1 MLNNVDFTGASI
13 RQMTFVGSSVERP
26 TFNGSQ
32 YVLPIELGDYANDLL
47 RLSGRNMDISSTSNQ
62 SPPSRLVQTLL
73 LPLLLAP
80 FPFRPSRVLI
90 WLVPY
95 SPELVFSSENRQSIP

>member
-1 MLNNVDFTGASI
+1 
-13 RQMTFVGSSVERP
+13 MTFIDSSIERP
-26 TFNGSQ
+26 VFKGSE
-32 YVLPIELGDYANDLL
+32 YVLPIELGDYAENLL
-47 RLSGRNMDISSTSNQ
+47 RLSGRNMDSSPTSNQ

>member
-1 MLNNVDFTGASI
+1 MSI
-13 RQMTFVGSSVERP
+13 FSSSIERP
-26 TFNGSQ
+26 TFKGSQ
-32 YVLPIELGDYANDLL
+32 YILPIELGDYADNLL

-62 SPPSRLVQTLL
+62 SPPARLAQRLL

-90 WLVPY
+90 WLIPY